1 MTQPDTEIALQRLV
15 MALVGA
21 LAGLATW
28 YFGELAD
35 TMFHRP
41 RLYLFTVSFVMGGF
55 TILLGII
62 GPLGWV
68 RALAGALG
76 LAALVSGLLTWA
88 TLRFDMLEPFFDS
101 GLPLLAMALLLF
113 IGTPFVSAGL
123 QRRGGVVDYP
133 LLFDTAWTILVRY
146 LAAWLFTGV
155 AWALVFLSNALFE
168 IVGVS
173 VIEDLLDIDPVPF
186 ALTGLFLG
194 LAIAIMHELRA
205 FVSPFLV
212 LRLFRVILP
221 VLTVVVGVF
230 LVALPIRGL
239 DRLFGNLSVAATLM
253 AVTIAAITLITS
265 TLDRNSEE
273 EAQAA
278 ALRWSA
284 RIMCLMLPFLTAAA
298 AWAVWLRVEAY
309 GWTPE
314 RIAAALS
321 AALLLGYAGLYAL
334 SVVTPGWAARI
345 RQVNLAMALVVLAL
359 SALWLTPVVHAEAI
373 STRSQLARFE
383 AGRVTVNDLALWEM
397 KDDWGRAG
405 EAGLARLRDLAASQE
420 QAQGSDL
427 VAALDRLDA
436 ASSRFEFDRDK
447 GTPPASAAEMAG
459 LLAQIRVYPE
469 GQSVS
474 TEELATLQPFALDGL
489 RSNCPRADEDGPGCV
504 MILADLDPHKP
515 GEEGL
520 LLQRTAS
527 AVGLSVNTLTRVD
540 GHLAVGRDLYDD
552 VAGARLAD
560 RQDALLQAMKTGEFN
575 LEPSGIRMITFG
587 GTSVIP

>member
-62 GPLGWV
+62 GPLGWG

-76 LAALVSGLLTWA
+76 LAALVAALLTWA
-88 TLRFDMLEPFFDS
+88 TLRFDTLEPFFDS
-101 GLPLLAMALLLF
+101 GLPLVAMALLFF

-133 LLFDTAWTILVRY
+133 LLFDTAWAILVRY

-168 IVGVS
+168 IVGVTA
-173 VIEDLLDIDPVPF
+173 IEDVLDIDPVPF

-205 FVSPFLV
+205 YVSPFLV

-230 LVALPIRGL
+230 LVALPLRGL
-239 DRLFGNLSVAATLM
+239 DRLFGELSVAATLM

-278 ALRWSA
+278 ALRWGA

-314 RIAAALS
+314 RVAAALS

-359 SALWLTPVVHAEAI
+359 SALWLTPVIHAEAI

-383 AGRVTVNDLALWEM
+383 AGEVSASDLALWEM
-397 KDDWGRAG
+397 KGDWGRAG
-405 EAGLARLRDLAASQE
+405 AAGLAQLRGRAGDE
-420 QAQGSDL
+420 EL
-427 VAALDRLDA
+427 VAALERLDGA
-436 ASSRFEFDRDK
+436 TSRYEFEQAQDNPTTK
-447 GTPPASAAEMAG
+447 AELGDILA
-459 LLAQIRVYPE
+459 LLKVYPE

-474 TEELATLQPFALDGL
+474 MAELESLPPVVLNELATSCL
-489 RSNCPRADEDGPGCV
+489 RAGEDGPGCV
-504 MILADLDPHKP
+504 MVLADLDPYRP
-515 GEEGL
+515 GDEGI
-520 LLQRTAS
+520 LLQRMEGERSLIVTE
-527 AVGLSVNTLTRVD
+527 LSRRDGQLRTGRVLYAD
-540 GHLAVGRDLYDD
+540 VTGAQLGAQADEILKALA
-552 VAGARLAD
+552 AGEIDIR
-560 RQDALLQAMKTGEFN
+560 
-575 LEPSGIRMITFG
+575 PSGIRMITLG